1 MQALVEPVGKTIGSN
16 SDREVFTEAEV
27 SRRYG
32 LSVPWLRRARLERRG
47 PRFLKISRM
56 VRYRKADVEEYLAQH
71 AVETTNGND
80 NY

>member
-1 MQALVEPVGKTIGSN
+1 MRALVESVGKSTGSV

-56 VRYRKADVEEYLAQH
+56 VRYRKADVEEYLAHH
-71 AVETTNGND
+71 AVETFERN
-80 NY
+80 

>member
-1 MQALVEPVGKTIGSN
+1 MRALVESVGKSTGSV

-71 AVETTNGND
+71 AVETFERN
-80 NY
+80 

>member
-1 MQALVEPVGKTIGSN
+1 MRTLVESVGKSTGSV

-71 AVETTNGND
+71 AVETFERN
-80 NY
+80 